1 MLTIIKLSCLGK
13 EALHISLIGSNNM
26 TTYTEVATPADSYS
40 NRLPKI
46 TKFNYG
52 MGDFGNNIVW
62 QMMAMFLPF
71 FYTDVYG
78 LNPIHAATMYLVLR
92 VIDAITDPL
101 VGMWVDRTR
110 TKYGTCRPFILYG
123 TIPLAISFVML
134 FYVPQLDDTGMLI
147 YAYVSYTLLTLTY
160 TLVNVP
166 FSAMAGFLSK
176 DSDERTSLQSY
187 RFGLGMLAGVFVAA
201 TTLNLV
207 EYLGGGDQQKGYLLT
222 AIIFAVIIAACLY
235 YCFFTVVERYPIAD
249 LPKSEKNGL
258 SELYADIKTAF
269 TNNQLVILFVA
280 NIIFFITLTLKGT
293 TTIYYVVNVLNTKDE
308 LTHFM
313 TMGSIGAVAGAA
325 LSAWLWSRFDKVNA
339 YKILMFTCAVLTAIP
354 YWLPPSAYVTILVL
368 GIVTTFLWMSM
379 IPLIWSMLSDV
390 VDYQQSLSGKNMSGL
405 FFALFLFSL
414 KVGLGFGTA
423 IVLWI
428 LGSTGYDAKANIQLA
443 EVVESINFIST
454 LLPGLLF
461 VVAGIIML
469 FYTLDRASR
478 AEIRKKLYR

>member
-1 MLTIIKLSCLGK
+1 
-13 EALHISLIGSNNM
+13 M
-26 TTYTEVATPADSYS
+26 TTYTDVVTPPQVCSDS
-40 NRLPKI
+40 LPRK

-78 LNPIHAATMYLVLR
+78 LNPIHAGTMYLVLR
-92 VIDAITDPL
+92 VIDAVTDPI

-123 TIPLAISFVML
+123 TIPLALSFVML
-134 FYVPQLDDTGMLI
+134 FYVPELDYTGMLI
-147 YAYVSYTLLTLTY
+147 YAYVSYTLLTLAY

-166 FSAMAGFLSK
+166 FSAMAGFLTK

-201 TTLNLV
+201 TTFNLV
-207 EYLGGGDQQKGYLLT
+207 ELLGGGDQQRGFLFT
-222 AIIFAVIIAACLY
+222 AVIFALIISACLF
-235 YCFFTVVERYPIAD
+235 YCFFTVAERHPVANMV
-249 LPKSEKNGL
+249 KSEKSGL
-258 SELYADIKTAF
+258 AELFLDLKAAF
-269 TNNQLVILFVA
+269 TNNQLVILFFA
-280 NIIFFITLTLKGT
+280 NILFFITLTLKGT
-293 TTIYYVVNVLNTKDE
+293 TTIYYVVNVLDTEDK
-308 LTHFM
+308 LTSFM
-313 TMGSIGAVAGAA
+313 TLGSIGAVAGAA
-325 LSAWLWSRFDKVNA
+325 LSAWLWARFDKVKS
-339 YKILMFTCAVLTAIP
+339 YKALMFICAVLTAIP
-354 YWLPPSAYVTILVL
+354 YWLPPSAYVTILSFGVL
-368 GIVTTFLWMSM
+368 TTFLWMSM

-390 VDYQQSLSGKNMSGL
+390 VDYQQSRTGKNMSGL

-428 LGSTGYDAKANIQLA
+428 LGSTGYDASVDVQPQ

-461 VVAGIIML
+461 VGAGIIMI
-469 FYTLDRASR
+469 FYNLDSARR
-478 AEIRKKLYR
+478 EEIRCKLYG

>member
-1 MLTIIKLSCLGK
+1 MACLHTA
-13 EALHISLIGSNNM
+13 ALHISLIGSNNM
-26 TTYTEVATPADSYS
+26 TTCTEVATTADSYN

-71 FYTDVYG
+71 YYTDVYG
-78 LNPIHAATMYLVLR
+78 LDPIHAATMFLVLR

-110 TKYGTCRPFILYG
+110 TKYGTCRPFILFG
-123 TIPLAISFVML
+123 TIPLAITFVML
-134 FYVPQLDDTGMLI
+134 FFVPPFDDSGKLI
-147 YAYVSYTLLTLTY
+147 YAYTCYILVTLCYTM
-160 TLVNVP
+160 VNVP

-187 RFGLGMLAGVFVAA
+187 RFGLGMTAGIFVAA

-207 EYLGGGDQQKGYLLT
+207 EFLGGGDQQRGYLLT
-222 AIIFAVIIAACLY
+222 AIIFAMLISACLY
-235 YCFFTVVERYPIAD
+235 YCFFTVTERYPMAELPQGEKTTLVD
-249 LPKSEKNGL
+249 LFT
-258 SELYADIKTAF
+258 DIKTAF
-269 TNNQLVILFVA
+269 TNNQLLVLFVA
-280 NIIFFITLTLKGT
+280 NIIFFVTLTLKGT
-293 TTIYYVVNVLNTKDE
+293 TTIYYVVNVLNIEDK
-308 LTHFM
+308 LTLFM
-313 TMGSIGAVAGAA
+313 TLPAIGAVVGAA
-325 LSAWLWSRFDKVNA
+325 LSAWLWSRFDKVSA
-339 YKILMFTCAVLTAIP
+339 YKILMFTCAGLSAIP

-368 GIVTTFLWMSM
+368 GVIATFLWMSM

-390 VDYQQSLSGKNMSGL
+390 VDYQLSLSGKDMSGL

-428 LGSTGYDAKANIQLA
+428 LGITGYDANADVQLA
-443 EVVESINFIST
+443 EVIDSINFIST
-454 LLPGLLF
+454 LLPALLF
-461 VVAGIIML
+461 VFAGIVML
-469 FYTLDRASR
+469 FYTLDSARR

>member
-1 MLTIIKLSCLGK
+1 
-13 EALHISLIGSNNM
+13 M
-26 TTYTEVATPADSYS
+26 TTCTEVATNADSYN
-40 NRLPKI
+40 NRLSKI

-71 FYTDVYG
+71 YYTDVYG
-78 LNPIHAATMYLVLR
+78 LDPIHAATMFLVLR
-92 VIDAITDPL
+92 VVDAVTDPL

-110 TKYGTCRPFILYG
+110 TKYGTCRPFILFG

-134 FYVPQLDDTGMLI
+134 FFVPPVDESGKLI
-147 YAYVSYTLLTLTY
+147 YAYTCYILVTLSYTM
-160 TLVNVP
+160 VNVP

-187 RFGLGMLAGVFVAA
+187 RFGLGMIAGVFVAA

-207 EYLGGGDQQKGYLLT
+207 EFLGGGDQQRGYLLT
-222 AIIFAVIIAACLY
+222 AIIFATLISACLY
-235 YCFFTVVERYPIAD
+235 YCFFTVAERYPMAELPQGEKTTLVD
-249 LPKSEKNGL
+249 LFT
-258 SELYADIKTAF
+258 DIKTAF
-269 TNNQLVILFVA
+269 TNNQLVVLFVA
-280 NIIFFITLTLKGT
+280 NIIFFVTLTLKGT
-293 TTIYYVVNVLNTKDE
+293 TTIYYVVNVLNTEDE

-313 TMGSIGAVAGAA
+313 TLGSIGAVAGAA
-325 LSAWLWSRFDKVNA
+325 LSAWLWSRFDKVSA
-339 YKILMFTCAVLTAIP
+339 YKILMFTCAGLTAIP

-368 GIVTTFLWMSM
+368 GVIATFLWMSM

-390 VDYQQSLSGKNMSGL
+390 VDYQLSLSGKDMSGL

-428 LGSTGYDAKANIQLA
+428 LGITGYDADADVQLA
-443 EVVESINFIST
+443 EVIDSINFIST
-454 LLPGLLF
+454 LLPALLF
-461 VVAGIIML
+461 VLAGIVML
-469 FYTLDRASR
+469 FYTLDSASR
-478 AEIRKKLYR
+478 AEIRNKLYR

>member
-1 MLTIIKLSCLGK
+1 
-13 EALHISLIGSNNM
+13 M
-26 TTYTEVATPADSYS
+26 TTYTEVATTSDSYS
-40 NRLPKI
+40 NRLPRT

-78 LNPIHAATMYLVLR
+78 LNPIHAGTMYLVLR
-92 VIDAITDPL
+92 IVDAITDPL
-101 VGMWVDRTR
+101 VGMWVDHTR

-123 TIPLAISFVML
+123 TIPLAISFIML
-134 FYVPQLDDTGMLI
+134 FYVPELDETGMLI
-147 YAYVSYTLLTLTY
+147 YAYASYTLLTMAY

-187 RFGLGMLAGVFVAA
+187 RFGLGMLAGVFVAGM
-201 TTLNLV
+201 TLNLV
-207 EYLGGGDQQKGYLLT
+207 EQLGAGDQQRGFLLT
-222 AIIFAVIIAACLY
+222 AVVFALIITVCLY
-235 YCFFTVVERYPIAD
+235 YCFFTVTERYPAAN
-249 LPKSEKNGL
+249 LVKSEKSAL
-258 SELYADIKTAF
+258 AELFTDLKAAF
-269 TNNQLVILFVA
+269 TNNQLVILFFA

-293 TTIYYVVNVLNTKDE
+293 TTIYYVVNVLITEDK

-313 TMGSIGAVAGAA
+313 TLGSIGAVTGAA
-325 LSAWLWSRFDKVNA
+325 LSAWLWSRFDKVRA
-339 YKILMFTCAVLTAIP
+339 YKVLMFVCAVLTAIP
-354 YWLPPSAYVTILVL
+354 YWLPPSAYVTILAI

-390 VDYQQSLSGKNMSGL
+390 VDYQQSRSGKNMSGL

-423 IVLWI
+423 IVLWV
-428 LGSTGYDAKANIQLA
+428 LGTTGYDAKVSIQAA

-454 LLPGLLF
+454 LLPGILF
-461 VVAGIIML
+461 VFAGIIMS
-469 FYTLDRASR
+469 FYNLDRVRR
-478 AEIRKKLYR
+478 ATIRQQLYG